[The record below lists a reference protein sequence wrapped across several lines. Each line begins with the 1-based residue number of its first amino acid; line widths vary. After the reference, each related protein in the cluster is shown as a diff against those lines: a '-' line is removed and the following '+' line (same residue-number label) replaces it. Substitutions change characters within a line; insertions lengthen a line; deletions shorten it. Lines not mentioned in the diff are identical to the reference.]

1 MPLIQNSIAEIIVN
15 KMFKS
20 YLILFMITYPAPTHN
35 FDTLTHISY
44 CFEPEK
50 WRIHKSNRT
59 KEITHTQYNRGFLH
73 KSQVFTFLGALP
85 VNSRFSLKHISYV
98 STITIMDVLKQ
109 ENRPSGNL

>member
-59 KEITHTQYNRGFLH
+59 KEITHTQYNRVDF
-73 KSQVFTFLGALP
+73 FTKVKCLL
-85 VNSRFSLKHISYV
+85 FS
-98 STITIMDVLKQ
+98 VLCQ
-109 ENRPSGNL
+109 